1 MVTENNPLM
10 LSKLHNAF
18 MAMSDK
24 PGMSDMLASLL
35 SSARDLTGAD
45 GATAY
50 LLDSK
55 NRLYFFVIQNRSL
68 QLYSEKTPEILD
80 RLKAIPL
87 FAASGQINEQS
98 VAAVAAAE
106 NRTINVS
113 DIYSSEE
120 FNSQGAKNF
129 DEKMHYKTKSMLVV
143 PMSNQRQEVVGV
155 LQLINHI
162 DPDSGQADAF
172 TSSDIC
178 IVEMLA
184 KQAAMHVDN
193 HNVELKKNTLMDH
206 MTRITKI
213 GVALSSE
220 QKIERLLE
228 YILDHAKELTGADG
242 GTLYLHQDG
251 KLNFEV
257 MRTDSLNIHV
267 SNAEGNLANLKPI
280 EMYAKDGRPNNHI
293 VAANA
298 AVYERTINIPDVYNN
313 KEFNFTK
320 VKAFDQENG
329 YCTRSMLT
337 VPLVNQQAELVGV
350 LQLINATDK
359 ATNEIEDF
367 SALSQELSEALASLA
382 AVAIT
387 NNRLTDELQVLIE
400 SFIAVISKAIDEKS
414 AYTGGHCRRVPE
426 LSLLLAQ
433 AASDH
438 DSGELADFKLTPE
451 SMYEMK
457 IASMLHDCG
466 KITTPV
472 HIVDKATKLE
482 KIFDRIELIALRYE
496 ILRRDELIRHLREQ
510 SDVSDDMIYAA
521 VQSQWEILA
530 EELAF
535 LRSCNTGGEFMAPEE
550 QKRVCYIAETRAWT
564 DAEGKVYPMLSE
576 DEVYNLNIVKGTL
589 NDEDREII
597 NYHIIA
603 TINMLEALPFPR
615 HLKNVAEI
623 AGGHHERMD
632 GKGYPRGLTRD
643 QMSVQARVMGIADI
657 FEALTACDR
666 PYRKAMPL
674 SQAMAIME
682 KMKEEG
688 HIDPELFEIFKQH
701 RIHIHYGRRCLNEDQ
716 MDME

>member
-1 MVTENNPLM
+1 
-10 LSKLHNAF
+10 
-18 MAMSDK
+18 
-24 PGMSDMLASLL
+24 
-35 SSARDLTGAD
+35 
-45 GATAY
+45 
-50 LLDSK
+50 
-55 NRLYFFVIQNRSL
+55 
-68 QLYSEKTPEILD
+68 
-80 RLKAIPL
+80 
-87 FAASGQINEQS
+87 
-98 VAAVAAAE
+98 
-106 NRTINVS
+106 
-113 DIYSSEE
+113 
-120 FNSQGAKNF
+120 
-129 DEKMHYKTKSMLVV
+129 
-143 PMSNQRQEVVGV
+143 
-155 LQLINHI
+155 
-162 DPDSGQADAF
+162 
-172 TSSDIC
+172 
-178 IVEMLA
+178 MLA
-184 KQAAMHVDN
+184 KQASIHVDS
-193 HNVELKKNTLMDH
+193 HNVQHQKNTLIDR
-206 MTRITKI
+206 MTRFSKI

-220 QKIERLLE
+220 HNIERLLE
-228 YILDHAKELTGADG
+228 YILDQAKELTGADG

-267 SNAEGNLANLKPI
+267 SNAEGNLPNLKPI
-280 EMYAKDGRPNNHI
+280 EIYAKGGHPNDHI

-298 AVYERTINIPDVYNN
+298 AAYGRTINIPDVYQD
-313 KEFNFTK
+313 KKFNFTK
-320 VKAFDQENG
+320 VKTFDQEKG
-329 YCTRSMLT
+329 YCTRSMLA
-337 VPLVNQQAELVGV
+337 VPLINQQAELVGV
-350 LQLINATDK
+350 LQLINATDHTVK
-359 ATNEIEDF
+359 EMEDF
-367 SALSQELSEALASLA
+367 TPVSQELAEALASLA

-438 DSGELADFKLTPE
+438 DSGELAAFKLTPE
-451 SMYEMK
+451 SLYEMK

-482 KIFDRIELIALRYE
+482 KISDRIELVVLRYE
-496 ILRRDELIRHLREQ
+496 ILRRDEIIQYLKDQ
-510 SDVSDDMIYAA
+510 SGLSDEVIHAA
-521 VQSQWEILA
+521 VQQQWDELA

-535 LRSCNTGGEFMAPEE
+535 LRSSNTGGEYMAPEKQE
-550 QKRVCYIAETRAWT
+550 RVCSIAKARAWT
-564 DAEGKVYPMLSE
+564 AVDDTVYPILSE
-576 DEVYNLNIVKGTL
+576 DEVYNLNIAKGTL
-589 NDEDREII
+589 NNEDREII
-597 NYHIIA
+597 NYHITA
-603 TINMLEALPFPR
+603 TINMLEALPFPK

-674 SQAMAIME
+674 SRAMAIME
-682 KMKEEG
+682 SMKEEG

-701 RIHIHYGRRCLNEDQ
+701 RIYSHYGRQCLDEDQ

>member
-1 MVTENNPLM
+1 MTENNPLI

-18 MAMSDK
+18 MAMSEK
-24 PGMSDMLASLL
+24 PDMADMLASLL
-35 SSARDLTGAD
+35 SSVRDLTGAD

-55 NRLYFFVIQNRSL
+55 NRLYFFVIQNSSL
-68 QLYSEKTPEILD
+68 QLFSEKTPEILD

-87 FAASGQINEQS
+87 FAASGQINGQS

-106 NRTINVS
+106 NRIINVS
-113 DIYSSEE
+113 DIYSSGE

-129 DEKMHYKTKSMLVV
+129 DEQMHYRTKSMLVV

-162 DPDSGQADAF
+162 DPHSGQADAF

-178 IVEMLA
+178 MVEMLA
-184 KQAAMHVDN
+184 KQAAIHVDN
-193 HNVELKKNTLMDH
+193 HNVQLKQNTLMDH
-206 MTRITKI
+206 MTRITQI

-220 QKIERLLE
+220 HKIERLLE

-267 SNAEGNLANLKPI
+267 SNAEGNLTNLKPI
-280 EMYAKDGRPNNHI
+280 EMYAKDGHPNDHI
-293 VAANA
+293 VAANV
-298 AVYERTINIPDVYNN
+298 AVHGRAINIPDVYNN
-313 KEFNFTK
+313 EEFNFTK
-320 VKAFDQENG
+320 VKTFDQEKG
-329 YCTRSMLT
+329 YCTRSMLA

-400 SFIAVISKAIDEKS
+400 SFIEVISKSIDEKS

-438 DSGELADFKLTPE
+438 DSGELSDFKLTPE
-451 SMYEMK
+451 TLYEMK

-496 ILRRDELIRHLREQ
+496 ILRRDELIRYLRDQ
-510 SDVSDDMIYAA
+510 SGLSDEMIHAA
-521 VQSQWEILA
+521 VQSQWEKLA

-535 LRSCNTGGEFMAPEE
+535 LRSCNTGGEFMAPEK
-550 QKRVCYIAETRAWT
+550 QKRVCSIAETGAWT
-564 DAEGKVYPMLSE
+564 DAEDNVHPMLNE
-576 DEVYNLNIVKGTL
+576 DEVYNLNIARGTL
-589 NDEDREII
+589 NNEDREII

-603 TINMLEALPFPR
+603 TINMLEALPFPK

-674 SQAMAIME
+674 SQAMSIME
-682 KMKEEG
+682 NMKEEG

-701 RIHIHYGRRCLNEDQ
+701 RIHIHYGRQCLHEDQ

>member
-1 MVTENNPLM
+1 
-10 LSKLHNAF
+10 
-18 MAMSDK
+18 MAMSEK
-24 PGMSDMLASLL
+24 PDVADMLASLL
-35 SSARDLTGAD
+35 SSVRELTGAD

-55 NRLYFFVIQNRSL
+55 NRLYFFVIQNSSL
-68 QLYSEKTPEILD
+68 NLFSEKTPEILD
-80 RLKAIPL
+80 RLKNIPL
-87 FAASGQINEQS
+87 FAASGQINEGS
-98 VAAVAAAE
+98 VAAVAAAK
-106 NRTINVS
+106 NKSINIS

-120 FNSQGAKNF
+120 FNSLGAKNF

-143 PMSNQRQEVVGV
+143 PMSNQQQEVVGV

-162 DPDSGQADAF
+162 DSRSGQADAF
-172 TSSDIC
+172 TSSDVC
-178 IVEMLA
+178 IVEILA
-184 KQAAMHVDN
+184 KQAAIHVEN
-193 HNVELKKNTLMDH
+193 HGVQRQNNTLMDH
-206 MTRITKI
+206 MTRISKI

-220 QKIERLLE
+220 HNIERLLE

-242 GTLYLHQDG
+242 GTLYLYEDG

-267 SNAEGNLANLKPI
+267 SNAEGNLANLQPI
-280 EMYAKDGRPNNHI
+280 EMYAKNGQSNDHI

-298 AVYERTINIPDVYNN
+298 AVYERTINIPNVYSN

-320 VKAFDQENG
+320 VKSFDRKNG

-337 VPLVNQQAELVGV
+337 VPLINQQAELVGV
-350 LQLINATDK
+350 LQLINATDL

-367 SALSQELSEALASLA
+367 SALSQELSETLASLA

-387 NNRLTDELQVLIE
+387 NNRLTNELQVLIE
-400 SFIAVISKAIDEKS
+400 SFIEVISKAIDEKS

-426 LSLLLAQ
+426 LSLLLAH
-433 AASDH
+433 AVSDH
-438 DSGELADFKLTPE
+438 DSGELANFKLTAE
-451 SMYEMK
+451 TMYEMK
-457 IASMLHDCG
+457 IAAMLHDCG

-496 ILRRDELIRHLREQ
+496 ILRRDEVIQYLKGQ
-510 SDVSDDMIYAA
+510 SGLSDEIIHAA
-521 VQSQWEILA
+521 IQHQWAELA
-530 EELAF
+530 KEVAF
-535 LRSCNTGGEFMAPEE
+535 LRSSNAGGEFMAPDRQE
-550 QKRVCYIAETRAWT
+550 RVRSIAKTRGWT
-564 DAEGKVYPMLSE
+564 DAEGKVYPILNK
-576 DEVYNLNIVKGTL
+576 DEVYNLNIAKGTL
-589 NDEDREII
+589 NKEDRDII

-603 TINMLEALPFPR
+603 TINMLEALPFPK
-615 HLKNVAEI
+615 HLRNVAEI

-632 GKGYPRGLTRD
+632 GKGYPKGLTRD

-674 SQAMAIME
+674 SQAMSIME

-701 RIHIHYGRRCLNEDQ
+701 RIHIHYGRKYLHEDQ
-716 MDME
+716 MDIE

>member
-1 MVTENNPLM
+1 MIENNQLA
-10 LSKLHNAF
+10 LSKLHCALISMSEKSD
-18 MAMSDK
+18 MA
-24 PGMSDMLASLL
+24 DMLASLL
-35 SSARDLTGAD
+35 SSTRELTGAD

-55 NRLYFFVIQNRSL
+55 NRLYFFIIQNSSL
-68 QLYSEKTPEILD
+68 NLFSEKSPEILD
-80 RLKAIPL
+80 RLKDIPL
-87 FAASGQINEQS
+87 FAASGHVNDGS

-106 NRTINVS
+106 NRTINVD
-113 DIYSSEE
+113 DIYNSTE

-129 DEKMHYKTKSMLVV
+129 DEKMHYKTRSMLVV
-143 PMSNQRQEVVGV
+143 PLSNQNREVMGV
-155 LQLINHI
+155 LQLVNHL
-162 DPDSGQADAF
+162 DLRTGQADVF
-172 TSSDIC
+172 TSSDVC
-178 IVEMLA
+178 MVEILA
-184 KQAAMHVDN
+184 RQAAMHVYN
-193 HNVELKKNTLMDH
+193 HNVQHKNDTLTDH
-206 MTRITKI
+206 MTKISKI

-220 QKIERLLE
+220 HNIERLLE

-280 EMYAKDGRPNNHI
+280 EMYGKNGQPHNHV

-298 AVYERTINIPDVYNN
+298 AIYGRTINIPNVYDN

-320 VKAFDQENG
+320 VKSFDQQNG
-329 YCTRSMLT
+329 YRTRSMLA
-337 VPLVNQQAELVGV
+337 VPLINQQAELVGV
-350 LQLINATDK
+350 LQLINATDQSTK
-359 ATNEIEDF
+359 EIEDF
-367 SALSQELSEALASLA
+367 SAISQELAEALASLA

-426 LSLLLAQ
+426 VSLLLAQ

-438 DSGELADFKLTPE
+438 DAGELADFKLTPE
-451 SMYEMK
+451 GMYEMK

-482 KIFDRIELIALRYE
+482 KIFDRIELLALRYE
-496 ILRRDELIRHLREQ
+496 ILRRDELIDYLKAQ
-510 SDVSDDMIYAA
+510 SGMSDEAIHAA
-521 VQSQWEILA
+521 VQRQWEELA
-530 EELAF
+530 EELKF
-535 LRSCNTGGEFMAPEE
+535 LRACNTGGEFMAPEKQE
-550 QKRVCYIAETRAWT
+550 RVRSIAKTRAWT
-564 DAEGKVYPMLSE
+564 DADGKTYPLLNE
-576 DEVYNLNIVKGTL
+576 DEVYNLNIAKGTL
-589 NDEDREII
+589 NNEDREII
-597 NYHIIA
+597 NYHITA
-603 TINMLEALPFPR
+603 TINMLEALPFPK

-632 GKGYPRGLTRD
+632 GKGYPKGLTRE

-674 SQAMAIME
+674 SQAMSIME

-688 HIDPELFEIFKQH
+688 HIDPELFEIFKEN
-701 RIHIHYGRRCLNEDQ
+701 RIHIDYGRKCLNKDQ
-716 MDME
+716 MNME